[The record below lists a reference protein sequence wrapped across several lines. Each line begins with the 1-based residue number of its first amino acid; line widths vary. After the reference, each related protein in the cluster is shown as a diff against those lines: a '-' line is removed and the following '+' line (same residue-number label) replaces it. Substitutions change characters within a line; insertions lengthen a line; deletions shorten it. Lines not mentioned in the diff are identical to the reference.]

1 MWGIPSKKVLDYQAA
16 NTLPPFFWLDN
27 AATGTYTLC
36 KGNKAVYDVCFIEV
50 DKALTKLSEGDKQ
63 AIFGEA
69 IYETKPLWWEAEKN
83 FALQNGDDVYLFCH
97 DLCRKGSADVTY
109 NGGSEGDFV
118 FENFP
123 YALADVH
130 WMDNDEALESSYAD
144 GNLTVNFT
152 GYPYGT
158 DYCVRVAKA
167 TLVR

>member
-69 IYETKPLWWEAEKN
+69 IYAWS
-83 FALQNGDDVYLFCH
+83 G
-97 DLCRKGSADVTY
+97 RY
-109 NGGSEGDFV
+109 NGNQYDYRPLRATTVEDAKREVEAIYDSIMQNAITTVANSLQALSCEYA
-118 FENFP
+118 NFKT
-123 YALADVH
+123 AQGR
-130 WMDNDEALESSYAD
+130 S
-144 GNLTVNFT
+144 
-152 GYPYGT
+152 
-158 DYCVRVAKA
+158 
-167 TLVR
+167 